1 MLSEQ
6 TLARMQE
13 MKLFGMVRRYEELTA
28 QPEHLELERDEFLG
42 LLIDAEA
49 TWRDNNR
56 MQRLL
61 RNARLKQPACLED
74 IDYRH
79 PRGLH
84 RPTMLELAEG
94 HWLKTRRNVLI
105 SGPTGV
111 GKSFIAC
118 ALGNSVCR
126 AGKSVFYLRAPR
138 LFNTLFQSRADGSYL
153 KCLARLAR
161 FNLLIIDDLGLT
173 PMNEMERKDFLEI
186 VEESNLTSSLVV
198 SSQVPIKDWYKI
210 IGDPTIADAVCDRL
224 LHNAYRIELKGESMR
239 KAGRLPGNPETK

>member
-13 MKLFGMVRRYEELTA
+13 MKMFGMVRRYEELTSR
-28 QPEHLELERDEFLG
+28 PEHLELERDEFLG
-42 LLIDAEA
+42 LLIDAES
-49 TWRDNNR
+49 TWRENRR

-61 RNARLKQPACLED
+61 RNAKLKQTACLED

-84 RPTMLELAEG
+84 KPTMLELGDG
-94 HWLKTRRNVLI
+94 HWLNSHRNVLI

-118 ALGNSVCR
+118 AIGNSVCR
-126 AGKSVFYLRAPR
+126 AGKSVFYIRAPR
-138 LFNTLFQSRADGSYL
+138 LFSNLFQSRADGSYL
-153 KCLARLAR
+153 KYLARLAR
-161 FNLLIIDDLGLT
+161 FNLLIIDDLGLA
-173 PMNEMERKDFLEI
+173 PLNETERKDFLEI
-186 VEESNLTSSLVV
+186 VEESNLNTSLVI
-198 SSQVPIKDWYKI
+198 SSQVPIKDWYQV
-210 IGDPTIADAVCDRL
+210 IGDPTIADAICDRL

-239 KAGRLPGNPETK
+239 KTGRLPNNVETK

>member
-1 MLSEQ
+1 MGGYPQFSAISQ
-6 TLARMQE
+6 
-13 MKLFGMVRRYEELTA
+13 LFGMLRRYEELTA
-28 QPEHLELERDEFLG
+28 RPEHLELERDEFLG

-49 TWRDNNR
+49 TWRDNSR

-61 RNARLKQPACLED
+61 RNARLKQTACLED

-94 HWLKTRRNVLI
+94 HCLKNRRNVLI

-126 AGKSVFYLRAPR
+126 AGRSVFYVCR
-138 LFNTLFQSRADGSYL
+138 L
-153 KCLARLAR
+153 
-161 FNLLIIDDLGLT
+161 
-173 PMNEMERKDFLEI
+173 
-186 VEESNLTSSLVV
+186 
-198 SSQVPIKDWYKI
+198 
-210 IGDPTIADAVCDRL
+210 
-224 LHNAYRIELKGESMR
+224 
-239 KAGRLPGNPETK
+239 